1 MIIIYKR
8 IILCIFLVT
17 FSFTVIGSEIKILY
31 KVNDNIISS
40 YDVEEESNYLKT
52 LNNKLENISNEE
64 LTRTAIQSL
73 IREKIKKDEI
83 ERVFDI
89 NYKSAM
95 QSNSIKNIIKKLYTN
110 LNFES
115 EKDFFDY
122 LEIKNVDP
130 INLKK
135 KFVLEQMWNQLI
147 VNKYNKS
154 IKINENE
161 INEKVDRI
169 ISENKE
175 ITVFNLSE
183 IVFLEKNKKDNENK
197 LLEIKQSIKKVG
209 FNETAILYSIAESAK
224 LGGKIGWINEN
235 QISKKIFDEINILNI
250 VEYSKI
256 INTAGGNIILK
267 LNDKKKEIAK
277 INREDEIKKL
287 INFKRN
293 QLFTEYSIIFYKQL
307 ENKAYV
313 KKL

>member
-1 MIIIYKR
+1 MM
-8 IILCIFLVT
+8 
-17 FSFTVIGSEIKILY
+17 FSFNVIGSEIKILY

-40 YDVEEESNYLKT
+40 YDVEEESNYLRT
-52 LNNKLENISNEE
+52 LNKKLENISKKE

-83 ERVFDI
+83 ERVFEI

-95 QSNSIKNIIKKLYTN
+95 QSNSIKNIIEKLYTN

-122 LEIKNVDP
+122 LEINNVNP

-147 VNKYNKS
+147 VNKYNNS

-161 INEKVDRI
+161 INEKIDRI

-197 LLEIKQSIKKVG
+197 FLEIKQSIKKVG

-235 QISKKIFDEINILNI
+235 QISEKIFNEINILNI
-250 VEYSKI
+250 GEYSKI

-293 QLFTEYSIIFYKQL
+293 QIFTEYSIIFYKQL

>member
-1 MIIIYKR
+1 MMIIYKI
-8 IILCIFLVT
+8 IILCIFLIT
-17 FSFTVIGSEIKILY
+17 FSFKVIGAEIKILY

-40 YDVEEESNYLKT
+40 YDVEEESNYLRT
-52 LNNKLENISNEE
+52 LNNKLENISNKE
-64 LTRTAIQSL
+64 LMQTAIESL

-83 ERVFDI
+83 ERVFEI
-89 NYKSAM
+89 NYKNSI

-110 LNFES
+110 LNFKS

-122 LEIKNVDP
+122 LIINNIDP

-135 KFVLEQMWNQLI
+135 KFVIEQMWNQLI
-147 VNKYNKS
+147 VNKYNDS

-161 INEKVDRI
+161 INERVDRI

-235 QISKKIFDEINILNI
+235 QISEKIFNEINILNI
-250 VEYSKI
+250 GEYSKI

-267 LNDKKKEIAK
+267 LNDKKKENTK
-277 INREDEIKKL
+277 INKEEEIKKL
-287 INFKRN
+287 INFERN
-293 QLFTEYSIIFYKQL
+293 QRFTEYSIIFYKQL

-313 KKL
+313 KKF